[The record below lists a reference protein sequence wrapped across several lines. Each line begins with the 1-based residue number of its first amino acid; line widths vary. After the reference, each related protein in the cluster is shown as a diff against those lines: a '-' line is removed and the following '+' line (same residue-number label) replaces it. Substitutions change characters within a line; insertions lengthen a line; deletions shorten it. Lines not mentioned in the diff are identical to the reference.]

1 MSWYWWVLIYVA
13 GALVIFRKL
22 FLAEVD
28 DYQRAVH
35 KWKMTPSY
43 DRMRSMAT
51 IEADHKFSLA
61 LVGAISGFWP
71 ITLVCLIAYLLSK
84 AVFWVM
90 FPRGVKTKF
99 DREQQL
105 EREKKE
111 AEQKFN
117 EAKELLAKEGIK
129 VE

>member
-1 MSWYWWVLIYVA
+1 MSWYWWALIYVA
-13 GALVIFRKL
+13 GALVVFRTA
-22 FLAEVD
+22 FLRELD

-43 DRMRSMAT
+43 GRMRSMAT
-51 IEADHKFSLA
+51 IEADHKLGLI
-61 LVGAISGFWP
+61 LVGLIATFWP
-71 ITLVCLIAYLLSK
+71 VTVVCMVMYVLSRGI
-84 AVFWVM
+84 FWAM

-105 EREKKE
+105 EQEKRDTEKKY
-111 AEQKFN
+111 Q
-117 EAKELLAKEGIK
+117 EAKELLAREGIK